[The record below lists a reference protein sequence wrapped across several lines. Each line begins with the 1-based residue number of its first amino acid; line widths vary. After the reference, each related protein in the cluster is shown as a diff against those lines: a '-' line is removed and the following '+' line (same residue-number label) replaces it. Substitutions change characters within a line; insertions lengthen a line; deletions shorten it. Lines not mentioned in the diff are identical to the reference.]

1 MQKSRTATTMFIDG
15 TVPPVSIYKEKEKE
29 ENACRGEHGKKE
41 QGAQEIYDP
50 RDDLFAIFFGPY

>member
-1 MQKSRTATTMFIDG
+1 MFIDG